1 MPFFDPETTANMS
14 SLNMDEYRYIYKP
27 TEQKSILFDTASWKW
42 IRRPRFQLGLM
53 LLVLVM
59 FSAFTP
65 FGLRV
70 TTIYD
75 SLVDEFMTTIED
87 EFSKPPEV
95 APIPGLTDLERRQL
109 QGVADEMLLLYH
121 TLAEMRYIDLRGL
134 QYGPHRVNIQAAF
147 DRGIDARVIYLHR
160 ILPTVNPV
168 KAGQL
173 EFLFGGEFCGKSFRQ
188 VDMMTLNRTNLAGP
202 SEALPN
208 NNQMVP
214 LSVSATGQPVMLY
227 DPRLGEYHTD

>member
-14 SLNMDEYRYIYKP
+14 SLNMDEYRYIYHP
-27 TEQKSILFDTASWKW
+27 TEQKSTLLDTASWKW

-53 LLVLVM
+53 LLVLVL

-87 EFSKPPEV
+87 AFSKPLKV

-109 QGVADEMLLLYH
+109 QGVADQMLLLYH

-160 ILPTVNPV
+160 ILPTVDPV

-173 EFLFGGEFCGKSFRQ
+173 EFLFGGEFGGSSFRQ
-188 VDMMTLNRTNLAGP
+188 LDMMTLNRTNLAMS

-208 NNQMVP
+208 DSQMVP

-227 DPRLGEYHTD
+227 EPRLGENHTD